1 LSFVNR
7 SKLIEMKLIIYPLF
21 ISCLLF
27 FGCNSKA
34 QEHNYHKEATLLND
48 SAVTMSFWGDT
59 AKVMEA
65 IKLLNEATDIQPDYY
80 SAYWNKLMF
89 QRQLGLMDD
98 AFATLKV
105 MEQIRS
111 KNPDLKTMLG
121 TFYEQYKQD
130 TIQAMVKYREADL
143 LYKSI
148 LDTITPNSL
157 SYQSII
163 TSYALNLKMLGK
175 NFEADSI
182 LLLFIQNYYYN
193 DKEEYKVFK
202 QFIETNIIKKTR
214 EELINLKPADFNYCN
229 SNNDD

>member
-1 LSFVNR
+1 
-7 SKLIEMKLIIYPLF
+7 
-21 ISCLLF
+21 
-27 FGCNSKA
+27 
-34 QEHNYHKEATLLND
+34 
-48 SAVTMSFWGDT
+48 
-59 AKVMEA
+59 
-65 IKLLNEATDIQPDYY
+65 
-80 SAYWNKLMF
+80 MF